1 MSKKYVPDG
10 VWLTCDKGTCMSQ
23 LKITF
28 HERTTIYGSN
38 LATEGDR
45 WPFVNIKP
53 MGMCM
58 MTRCSCLP
66 TPVLWRKVKEGIY
79 INRHR
84 LLLEDSEAQCMFGG
98 TIRIHFTKEAAMA
111 AAPWGSFKKP
121 SEYIKDFFD
130 WGMKAL
136 ADGES
141 NTKALLTKLGAPS
154 WMMKSYEALS
164 WGMQMNAGIVEG
176 VLNAVVGTGELIW
189 DIAQDPV
196 GVGGAVV
203 DGACEAASDA
213 WEWASKGDN
222 WKQAAS
228 DSWDYMSSPEKWK
241 QSAQEASAW
250 VKDNPRALGNVA
262 GEVLETAAE
271 VALTAGAATAVR
283 ASAKGVQ
290 EVAEAGLKKA
300 TKELVEEGAEKA
312 AKEAAEKAA
321 KEVAEEATAQTG
333 KRAVVKTSKKPSY
346 KHGQS
351 DGGPGTWE
359 YRRTPAKGAEYQQH
373 VTGAPKD
380 TEYVVKTDKMKSGEK
395 KFDGYD
401 PETNTLIDAKDWGDK
416 WPPEG
421 QKWAEEKIVKEARI
435 ESEIAKETGCNLEY
449 HVPTEAKRKQLEKI
463 FRRNKVEGVKVKTT
477 PKPE

>member
-203 DGACEAASDA
+203 DGVCEAAGDA

-222 WKQAAS
+222 WKRAAS

-321 KEVAEEATAQTG
+321 KEVAEEATKQTG
-333 KRAVVKTSKKPSY
+333 KRAVVKTNLELKPGDKYPDWKGGLDYSDIKNPKTAGKGKSFTKSQKEQIYNKNMEAHDGYLVSDKDGTILEASKKSQKGVNPSEY
-346 KHGQS
+346 EAQVDHKKAKS
-351 DGGPGTWE
+351 KGGE
-359 YRRTPAKGAEYQQH
+359 NKGENAQVLSRKQ
-373 VTGAPKD
+373 
-380 TEYVVKTDKMKSGEK
+380 
-395 KFDGYD
+395 
-401 PETNTLIDAKDWGDK
+401 NRDK
-416 WPPEG
+416 WD
-421 QKWAEEKIVKEARI
+421 
-435 ESEIAKETGCNLEY
+435 N
-449 HVPTEAKRKQLEKI
+449 
-463 FRRNKVEGVKVKTT
+463 
-477 PKPE
+477 

>member
-1 MSKKYVPDG
+1 MMSKKYVPDG

-79 INRHR
+79 VNRHR

-203 DGACEAASDA
+203 DGVCEAAGDA

-241 QSAQEASAW
+241 QSAKDASAW
-250 VKDNPRALGNVA
+250 VKNNPRALGNVA

-321 KEVAEEATAQTG
+321 KEVAEKA
-333 KRAVVKTSKKPSY
+333 
-346 KHGQS
+346 
-351 DGGPGTWE
+351 
-359 YRRTPAKGAEYQQH
+359 
-373 VTGAPKD
+373 
-380 TEYVVKTDKMKSGEK
+380 GES
-395 KFDGYD
+395 
-401 PETNTLIDAKDWGDK
+401 A
-416 WPPEG
+416 
-421 QKWAEEKIVKEARI
+421 A
-435 ESEIAKETGCNLEY
+435 
-449 HVPTEAKRKQLEKI
+449 
-463 FRRNKVEGVKVKTT
+463 
-477 PKPE
+477 

>member
-1 MSKKYVPDG
+1 MMSKKYVPDG

-84 LLLEDSEAQCMFGG
+84 LLLEDSEAQCMCGG

-203 DGACEAASDA
+203 DGVCEAAGDA

-250 VKDNPRALGNVA
+250 VKNNPRALGNVA

-312 AKEAAEKAA
+312 AKEATEKAA
-321 KEVAEEATAQTG
+321 KEVAEEATEQTG
-333 KRAVVKTSKKPSY
+333 KRAVVKTNKSLREQY
-346 KHGQS
+346 LG
-351 DGGPGTWE
+351 
-359 YRRTPAKGAEYQQH
+359 RTPGKNSK
-373 VTGAPKD
+373 TGR
-380 TEYVVKTDKMKSGEK
+380 EVFERMKNETPPRARINNGEK
-395 KFDGYD
+395 EFWDKYSNKWRNISEADMGHIEDAVHWWNREGKKYGAKSKEVRKWMLDSDNYELEYYKVNRSRGAKLTETYD
-401 PETNTLIDAKDWGDK
+401 PPLK
-416 WPPEG
+416 
-421 QKWAEEKIVKEARI
+421 
-435 ESEIAKETGCNLEY
+435 
-449 HVPTEAKRKQLEKI
+449 
-463 FRRNKVEGVKVKTT
+463 
-477 PKPE
+477 

>member
-84 LLLEDSEAQCMFGG
+84 LLLEDSEAQCMCGG

-136 ADGES
+136 ADGEA

-203 DGACEAASDA
+203 DGVCEAAGDA

-250 VKDNPRALGNVA
+250 VKNNPRTLGNVA

-271 VALTAGAATAVR
+271 VALTAGAATTVR

-321 KEVAEEATAQTG
+321 KEVAEEAGESA
-333 KRAVVKTSKKPSY
+333 AKKKLP
-346 KHGQS
+346 KVITEENDQVF
-351 DGGPGTWE
+351 
-359 YRRTPAKGAEYQQH
+359 RRSMSER
-373 VTGAPKD
+373 
-380 TEYVVKTDKMKSGEK
+380 K
-395 KFDGYD
+395 KA
-401 PETNTLIDAKDWGDK
+401 LMRDAKDPNSDLSDR
-416 WPPEG
+416 
-421 QKWAEEKIVKEARI
+421 ARKFI
-435 ESEIAKETGCNLEY
+435 LDNKG
-449 HVPTEAKRKQLEKI
+449 
-463 FRRNKVEGVKVKTT
+463 NKVPKGYEVSHEKPLYTRRSVEGKKKLDVESNMKTQRKSAHRKRHKKCGDQYHIYGT
-477 PKPE
+477 PQHPKNPKN